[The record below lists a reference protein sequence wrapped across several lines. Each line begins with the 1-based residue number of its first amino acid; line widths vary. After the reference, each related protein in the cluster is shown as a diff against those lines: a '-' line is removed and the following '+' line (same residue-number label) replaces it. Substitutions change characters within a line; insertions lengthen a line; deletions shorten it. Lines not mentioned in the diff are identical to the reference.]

1 MDVITL
7 GNNKEM
13 GKEIREIVCFLVSQ
27 SSRINHKR
35 VQWLGEETN
44 QQWQMCATSM
54 KHVLVQ

>member
-35 VQWLGEETN
+35 I
-44 QQWQMCATSM
+44 
-54 KHVLVQ
+54 